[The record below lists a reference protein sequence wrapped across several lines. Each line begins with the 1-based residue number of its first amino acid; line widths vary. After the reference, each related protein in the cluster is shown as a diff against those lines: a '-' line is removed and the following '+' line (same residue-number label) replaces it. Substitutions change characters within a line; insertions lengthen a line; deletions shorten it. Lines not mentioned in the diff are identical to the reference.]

1 MNEENTLKTPWSEEV
16 ISSGP
21 VPDKEAPYAGFWSRC
36 VAFLIDVIISAVPPA
51 LICFPVIF
59 WLVKKGVEAEQ
70 MGADAAGYSVGIL
83 VAYLVW
89 NVLGALSFWLYFSWQ
104 ESSKHQ
110 ATWGKRLFKIKVV
123 NKEGASLG
131 FAHATGRTLAKIASY
146 VTLYIGFLMAPF
158 SNRKRA
164 LHDFIAETY
173 VVKADFQQED
183 SLPDTHS
190 RWGIFAIIVAVL
202 ALLGATL
209 LLHMAKQTANPTA
222 LKAKIAV
229 SVLPGIAQQGGITE
243 PVTQSEIT
251 FFQDET
257 GYRALFQDETGES
270 YVLYLPEPNGTVC
283 CDIFPNE
290 DCQNISVPV
299 CQ

>member
-16 ISSGP
+16 LSGP
-21 VPDKEAPYAGFWSRC
+21 VPDREAPYAGFWSRC
-36 VAFLIDVIISAVPPA
+36 AAFLIDVFISAVPPA

-59 WLVKKGVEAEQ
+59 WMAQKGFEAEQ
-70 MGADAAGYSVGIL
+70 MGADIASYSVGIL

-89 NVLGALSFWLYFSWQ
+89 NVLGALSFWLYFSLQ

-110 ATWGKRLFKIKVV
+110 ATWGKRLLKIKVV
-123 NKEGASLG
+123 NKEGRALG
-131 FAHATGRTLAKIASY
+131 FAHASGRTLAKIVSY

-173 VVKADFQQED
+173 VVQANFNPEE
-183 SLPDTHS
+183 SLPDTHTK
-190 RWGIFAIIVAVL
+190 WGVFAIIVSVL
-202 ALLGATL
+202 TLLSATL
-209 LLHMAKQTANPTA
+209 LLHVAKQTADPTA

-229 SVLPGIAQQGGITE
+229 SVLPGIAQQGGIAE
-243 PVTQSEIT
+243 PITQNEIT

-257 GYRALFQDETGES
+257 GYRALFQDEIGES